1 MQFLQLLT
9 GDPETFTKEVWG
21 RRLHVH
27 HTAAEPLASLFPL
40 ADADALITSG
50 AMRTP
55 QLRLA
60 KDGRVLPE
68 ASYTRKASI
77 AGQPMTGLIDAR
89 KVLAAFAD
97 GATIVFQG
105 LQRSYEPL
113 RQLARGLEQ
122 ELGHPVQVN
131 AYLTPPGAQGFAV
144 HADTHDVFTFQTHG
158 VKTWELHEQDADGTD
173 RVQVLDLTPG
183 TVFYLPT
190 GTRHAA
196 RTRDEASLHVT
207 VGVNQLTWAS
217 VLKDVVA
224 DVLADGFGEHLPAG
238 VHADPDALAAALRVK
253 LDELADRL
261 RSVEVGSA
269 AERLI
274 DDFATSRLPVL
285 AGGLLDLVGL
295 PALDAHTPVRRRPG
309 SQADGRVVGDTYELR
324 LGDRRLTMPLRVR
337 GHAEALLDGAA
348 TCAAD
353 LDWDADS
360 ALVLVRRLIRESA
373 LEIVRE
379 DARGLVR

>member
-1 MQFLQLLT
+1 MQPLQLLT
-9 GDPETFTKEVWG
+9 GDPETFKQEVWG

-27 HTAAEPLASLFPL
+27 HTDAEPLASLFPL

-60 KDGRVLPE
+60 KDGHVLPE

-97 GATIVFQG
+97 GTTIVFQG

-158 VKTWELHEQDADGTD
+158 VKTWELHDEDTDGTD

-196 RTRDEASLHVT
+196 RTRDETSLHVT
-207 VGVNQLTWAS
+207 VGINQLTWS
-217 VLKDVVA
+217 GVLKDVVA
-224 DVLADGFGEHLPAG
+224 EVLADGFGQHLPAG
-238 VHADPDALAAALRVK
+238 VYDDPDALATALRAR

-261 RSVEVGSA
+261 RCVDAGA
-269 AERLI
+269 AAARLE

-295 PALDAHTPVRRRPG
+295 PHLDAHTRVRRRPG
-309 SQADGRVVGDTYELR
+309 SQADGRVVGERYELR
-324 LGDRRLTMPLRVR
+324 LGDRRLTIPLRAR
-337 GHAEALLDGAA
+337 GAADALLFGEAS
-348 TCAAD
+348 CAAD
-353 LDWDADS
+353 LDWDVDS
-360 ALVLVRRLIRESA
+360 SLVVVRRLVREGA
-373 LEIVRE
+373 LEIVR
-379 DARGLVR
+379 